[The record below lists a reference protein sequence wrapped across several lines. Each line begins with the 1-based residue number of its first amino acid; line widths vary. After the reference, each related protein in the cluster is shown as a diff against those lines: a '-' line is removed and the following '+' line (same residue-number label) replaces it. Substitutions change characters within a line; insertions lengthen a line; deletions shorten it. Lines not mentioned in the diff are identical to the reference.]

1 MIYAIGD
8 SHVLYVFRGLPEVD
22 IRYLAGL
29 TIQRVG
35 YMADDTL
42 RNEIA
47 EIKPTGDDAL
57 IFSFGEID
65 VRTVLDPILK
75 HRSSVDLYSV
85 LSEWVGK
92 YCYCLKS
99 LPVNGAKI
107 CALSVMPP
115 ITEHQLQAKEW
126 FLNGSDSERAKYTV
140 SINAILKGACI
151 ENGWI
156 FIDIYS
162 LYADADGML
171 PVNMSDGTVHIGTNW
186 LVMDELKK
194 LGIAK

>member
-35 YMADDTL
+35 YMADDTI
-42 RNEIA
+42 RKEI
-47 EIKPTGDDAL
+47 EKINPTNGDVL

-65 VRTVLDPILK
+65 VRTVLHPILE
-75 HRSSVDLYSV
+75 HRSTVNLYSI
-85 LSEWVGK
+85 LSAWVDR
-92 YCYCLKS
+92 YCDCLKS
-99 LPVNGAKI
+99 LQVNGAKI

-115 ITEHQLQAKEW
+115 ITSNQLKATEW
-126 FLNGSDSERAKYTV
+126 FLNGSDKERAKYTIA
-140 SINAILKGACI
+140 INDILRQACI
-151 ENGWI
+151 RNGWL

-186 LVMDELKK
+186 LVTDELKK
-194 LGIAK
+194 MGIMS